1 MGWCVA
7 AHCMT
12 LHDQQSLSYIF
23 DNLQPGPD
31 RSLADGQLA
40 APELVLGLDVDHQS
54 ISDEET
60 QHSGGGGGGDTC
72 G

>member
-31 RSLADGQLA
+31 HSLADGQLA
-40 APELVLGLDVDHQS
+40 APELVLGLNVDHQS
-54 ISDEET
+54 ISDET
-60 QHSGGGGGGDTC
+60 QHSAGGGDTC